1 MDVDVAAEDKTRQDT
16 RPTRNRLKAW
26 GQLIGVF
33 AALWLFATVV
43 GPYFETR
50 IPTFDKIVQT
60 IDKQDIDSG
69 AYFYTEIKASYDG
82 ERYLRNALELG
93 VPDEIGLTLPFVS
106 GIAICLLILW
116 VGFRYMPME

>member
-1 MDVDVAAEDKTRQDT
+1 MNDNAEKTISGRTQ
-16 RPTRNRLKAW
+16 RPKRWWVAW

-33 AALWLFATVV
+33 VGLWVFATVV

-50 IPTFDKIVQT
+50 IPTFDEIVKT

-82 ERYLRNALELG
+82 ERYLRNAIELG
-93 VPDEIGLTLPFVS
+93 APDQIGLTLPFLS

-116 VGFRYMPME
+116 LGFRYMPMK

>member
-1 MDVDVAAEDKTRQDT
+1 MNDKADKTISGCAQ
-16 RPTRNRLKAW
+16 RPKRRWIAW

-33 AALWLFATVV
+33 VGLWVFATVV

-50 IPTFDKIVQT
+50 IPAFDKIVQA

-82 ERYLRNALELG
+82 ERYLRNAIELG
-93 VPDEIGLTLPFVS
+93 APDQIGLTLPFLS

-116 VGFRYMPME
+116 LGFRYMPMK

>member
-1 MDVDVAAEDKTRQDT
+1 MNAVAEDKEMQSAH
-16 RPTRNRLKAW
+16 PPKSRLKAW

-33 AALWLFATVV
+33 VALWLFAMVV

-93 VPDEIGLTLPFVS
+93 APDQIGLTLPFVS
-106 GIAICLLILW
+106 GIVICLLILW
-116 VGFRYMPME
+116 LGFRYMPME

>member
-1 MDVDVAAEDKTRQDT
+1 MDVVAVDEKVQCVRQAKS
-16 RPTRNRLKAW
+16 RLKAW

-33 AALWLFATVV
+33 ALLWLFATVV

-93 VPDEIGLTLPFVS
+93 VPDQIGLTLPFVS
-106 GIAICLLILW
+106 GIVICLLILW
-116 VGFRYMPME
+116 FGFRYMPME

>member
-1 MDVDVAAEDKTRQDT
+1 MNDNAVKTISGRAQQPK
-16 RPTRNRLKAW
+16 RRWVAW
-26 GQLIGVF
+26 GQLIAVF
-33 AALWLFATVV
+33 AGLWVFATVV

-50 IPTFDKIVQT
+50 IPTFNKIVQT

-82 ERYLRNALELG
+82 ERYLRNAIELG
-93 VPDEIGLTLPFVS
+93 APDQIGLTLPFLS

-116 VGFRYMPME
+116 LGFRYMPMK

>member
-1 MDVDVAAEDKTRQDT
+1 MHDNADKTISGGTQ
-16 RPTRNRLKAW
+16 RPKRWWVAW
-26 GQLIGVF
+26 GQLIGAFVG
-33 AALWLFATVV
+33 LWVFATVV

-50 IPTFDKIVQT
+50 IPTFNKIVQT

-82 ERYLRNALELG
+82 ERYLRNAIELG
-93 VPDEIGLTLPFVS
+93 APDQIGLTLPFLS

-116 VGFRYMPME
+116 LGFRYMPMK

>member
-1 MDVDVAAEDKTRQDT
+1 MDVVAEDKEIENARS
-16 RPTRNRLKAW
+16 PKSRLKAW

-33 AALWLFATVV
+33 VALWLFAMVV

-50 IPTFDKIVQT
+50 IPTFDKIVET

-93 VPDEIGLTLPFVS
+93 APDQIGLTLPFVS
-106 GIAICLLILW
+106 GIVICLLILW
-116 VGFRYMPME
+116 LGFRYMPME